1 MEVKTSHILVD
12 YGIDFLWP
20 VCNNV
25 LMFNEGTINRL
36 VHIISLFMFS
46 PCICNYGKWKLYM
59 S

>member
-1 MEVKTSHILVD
+1 MKTSHILVD